1 MDQLAS
7 PARFHATRE
16 AMAAPPTLRPA
27 PCRLPRS
34 LPENPA
40 EADSGQPFEERPD
53 EDPLARAVRL
63 VRWQLPPPAPA
74 LRACVIIPA
83 KDEAANL
90 PATLAALA
98 GQVDGAGRPLPPA
111 EVEVIVLA
119 NNCQDH
125 TAEVVRTAAAKHPR
139 LALHVAELH
148 LPPAEAHVGR
158 ARRLLLDEAARRLE
172 IVEAPGSGL
181 LLSTDADTLVA
192 PTWLW
197 ATRQEAAAGTEAV
210 AGRILTAPTLAP
222 AVPAGADAGLSPAV
236 GAARCPVRRLQV
248 RDAAYRL
255 LLTKLEHQIDPAPAD
270 PWPRHHQHF
279 GASLAVTVRAYRRV
293 GGLPVVPFLEDEAL
307 WQLLR
312 QHDLPVRHSPQ
323 VRVVTSPRR
332 CGRVEVG
339 LSWQLREWAYLAET
353 RQEPLVPCCHELARV
368 WRARRRLRA
377 WWQQGHFQAAPELLR
392 LAQAV
397 EVPLNEL
404 LVEARQAGTFGQLWH
419 WVEQRRGAVLPV
431 PLAGAMC
438 ALRAYLRGE
447 GVLR

>member
-27 PCRLPRS
+27 PRRLPRP

-40 EADSGQPFEERPD
+40 VADSGRPFEERPD
-53 EDPLARAVRL
+53 ECPLARAVRCL
-63 VRWQLPPPAPA
+63 RGQLPPPSSF

-83 KDEAANL
+83 KDEATNL

-125 TAEVVRTAAAKHPR
+125 TAEVVRAAAAQHPR

-192 PTWLW
+192 PTWVW
-197 ATRQEAAAGTEAV
+197 ATRQEAAAGAEAV
-210 AGRILTAPTLAP
+210 AGRILTAKAALAASAAAAAAP
-222 AVPAGADAGLSPAV
+222 ADS
-236 GAARCPVRRLQV
+236 RCPVRALQV

-255 LLTKLEHQIDPAPAD
+255 LLTQLEHRLDAAPAD

-312 QHDLPVRHSPQ
+312 QHDLPVRHSPH

-339 LSWQLREWAYLAET
+339 LSWQLREWAQLAET
-353 RQEPLVPCCHELARV
+353 GQEPLVPCCHELARV

-377 WWQQGHFQAAPELLR
+377 WWQQGQRQASPELLR

-397 EVPLNEL
+397 EVPLPEL
-404 LVEARQAGTFGQLWH
+404 LVEARRAGTFGQFWH

-431 PLAGAMC
+431 PLAGAMR
-438 ALRAYLRGE
+438 ALRAYLRDGE
-447 GVLR
+447 SCGRL